1 MTSWHTLVNF
11 KLQSTAK
18 GMVIKMKIIKISVCV
33 LFFALCS
40 FFSLGTLINGS
51 SIITEGG
58 IEKPQLFTNDG
69 INRNFGNEYEEYF
82 SRAFAYRRYVVDA
95 WSDIRINLFS
105 DGNDQVIVGKNQY
118 LFFSDTTDSYTGLD
132 RMTDE
137 EINLAADALLDMQN
151 YAESRGVKFC
161 FMPAPNKNTIYP
173 ENMPKRYIKAEVSD
187 LDRLFSALDEREV
200 TYVDVREEL
209 LNSKES
215 EQIYYLTD
223 THWTPDGAY
232 KAFGLLSD
240 KLGFEKVN
248 TSNLSRINEDIEGD
262 LNTLLYPGR
271 TIFETVEVCDFSE
284 SYIYTSAFSTP
295 MDMVITTRSGGKGNA
310 LIFRDSFCNSMIG
323 CTASTFENVQ
333 FERANPYRIDLIDS
347 MDLDYCIIEIAERNI
362 RDLIGSNERIKD
374 VID

>member
-1 MTSWHTLVNF
+1 
-11 KLQSTAK
+11 
-18 GMVIKMKIIKISVCV
+18 MKIIKISVCV